1 MKVTLV
7 QMNSINDKAA
17 NLASAKALIEQ
28 AVAQE
33 KPDWICLP
41 ECFDFIGGTRADF
54 NKFVAQEREQLSSVV
69 KATHMQED

>member
-28 AVAQE
+28 AVAQ
-33 KPDWICLP
+33 
-41 ECFDFIGGTRADF
+41 
-54 NKFVAQEREQLSSVV
+54 
-69 KATHMQED
+69 